1 MTRIQLALDGDL
13 RSSLAALHQVA
24 DLVDIVEVGT
34 LLILREGL
42 STVGMARALAPDL
55 PILADVRIAEAG
67 GAIARLAF
75 DAGSSWVSMVASAS
89 SATVREVC
97 RCAREYG
104 GEVQIELGEEP
115 DLRKIP
121 MWLDEGVQHVIV
133 HRSRDAAQNSW
144 TAEQIERVD
153 ELAGLGFTVT
163 VTGGITVAEAEQLT
177 HTAADIVIVGRG
189 IADAGNPRSAAAE
202 YRAAVDREP
211 ESVR

>member
-13 RSSLAALHQVA
+13 TSSLSALHQCV

-42 STVGMARALAPDL
+42 SAVGIVRALAPRH

-75 DAGSSWVSMVASAS
+75 DRGASWVSMVASAS
-89 SATVREVC
+89 AATVREVC
-97 RCAREYG
+97 RCAREYD

-115 DLRKIP
+115 DLRRIP
-121 MWLDEGVQHVIV
+121 MWLGEGVRHVIV
-133 HRSRDAAQNSW
+133 HRSRDAAQSHW
-144 TAEQIERVD
+144 TTEQIDQVG

-163 VTGGITVAEAEQLT
+163 VTGGVTVAEAAKLT
-177 HTAADIVIVGRG
+177 HTAADIIIVGRG
-189 IADAGNPRSAAAE
+189 IADADSPRSAAAD
-202 YRAAVDREP
+202 YRAAVDVAAAP
-211 ESVR
+211 VS